1 MILERNYLDV
11 YKVHTPVA
19 VAVVVVV
26 FCCRHAFIVVVVVR
40 SMTVGRAVRS
50 PPSTW
55 ASTSRRLS
63 GSTKGGPVRL
73 HSFIHHLF
81 IIYLL
86 IYWSGLIRL
95 IRSLFRRS
103 HGAERI

>member
-73 HSFIHHLF
+73 HSFIH
-81 IIYLL
+81 
-86 IYWSGLIRL
+86 
-95 IRSLFRRS
+95 SLFM
-103 HGAERI
+103 ID